1 MVLDDALKMLEQLGR
16 ERPDLREA
24 ALLQRDIMLCQY
36 RPPAPVSPWLPDA
49 DEVRLRVAR
58 GIPLLP
64 GHESE
69 FDLAHAEG
77 VLRALLK
84 LVERRRET
92 KTQAR
97 AIQQAARAPLIARGW
112 LLTALAGDAEALAAE
127 AERLD
132 ASLLPRLLRWS
143 IAPSLQAWVAAAD
156 PKLDLERWQMGY
168 CPICGEWPAL
178 GEWRGVELTRRL
190 RCGLCGGDWRA
201 QRLRCPFC
209 ETTDT
214 SLLGYFSAEGDARW
228 RVETCDNCRNYVK
241 TETTFD
247 ALPAMLLAVENL
259 RSLHLDV
266 LAEERGLGRPAGRS
280 DAWQLDLN
288 FGDAPGITLA

>member
-1 MVLDDALKMLEQLGR
+1 MVLDDALKMLGQLGR

-36 RPPAPVSPWLPDA
+36 RPPAPVSPWRPDA

-64 GHESE
+64 GHEAE
-69 FDLAHAEG
+69 FDFTHPER
-77 VLRALLK
+77 VLYALLK

-92 KTQAR
+92 KAPAR
-97 AIQQAARAPLIARGW
+97 AIQQAGRAPVATRGW
-112 LLTALAGDAEALAAE
+112 LLTTLAGDAEALAGE

-132 ASLLPRLLRWS
+132 APLLPSLLRWS
-143 IAPSLQAWVAAAD
+143 MAPTLQAWVAAAD
-156 PKLDLERWQMGY
+156 PSLDLERWPMGY
-168 CPICGEWPAL
+168 CPVCGEWPAL

-190 RCGLCGGDWRA
+190 RCGLCGSDWRA
-201 QRLRCPFC
+201 PRLRCPFC

-214 SLLGYFSAEGDARW
+214 SLLGSFSAEGDTRW
-228 RVETCDNCRNYVK
+228 RVETCDNCRSYVK
-241 TETTFD
+241 TETTFE
-247 ALPAMLLAVENL
+247 ALPALLLPIENL

-288 FGDAPGITLA
+288 FGDTPGITLV